1 MGAYT
6 PTQLYDLA
14 EFQLRPL
21 LSSIGGVAR
30 VQIQGGAQ
38 EEYHVT
44 LDPLKL
50 QALGLALQDV
60 SNAVSAANGVQAV
73 GHLQDRYKLLLAL
86 ADSRLHDAGQIG
98 DIVLRAGPDG
108 VIRLKD
114 VARISRST
122 VPQWVRITANGQ
134 DAVLL
139 NIYQQ
144 PGGNT
149 VQIARH
155 VRELLAKTPLP
166 PGAHL
171 ASWYDQSTLVVD
183 SAASVRDAI
192 LIGVALAGLVL
203 LLFLRSLKIT
213 LIAMITVPAV
223 LAATVVLLYA
233 LGMSFNIMTLGGM
246 AAAVGLV
253 IDDAIVMSEHIVR
266 RLSEARHRG
275 EAQARHSGI
284 LHAGRV
290 ECVHRGHLPAAGL
303 PLRRHRRFFQGA
315 VADHGRRPGHL
326 LFRRLAGRAAA
337 GRQAALAQGHR
348 ARSAA

>member
-1 MGAYT
+1 MSGASVWLQRHRRSVLFLLALLAVGGVFAAFKLPVGLFPNVDFPRVVVSADAGDRPASQMMLQVTQPLEQAVRRVPGVVDVRSTTSRGTADISVSFDWGTPMALAAVQVNEAVTQMLPQLPPGTQVSSKRMDPTVDPVIAYSLTSNALTAAGPPQGGERPLGGQRASASVGAYTYT

-86 ADSRLHDAGQIG
+86 ADSRLHDAAQIG

-114 VARISRST
+114 VAHISRST

-166 PGAHL
+166 PG
-171 ASWYDQSTLVVD
+171 
-183 SAASVRDAI
+183 
-192 LIGVALAGLVL
+192 
-203 LLFLRSLKIT
+203 
-213 LIAMITVPAV
+213 
-223 LAATVVLLYA
+223 
-233 LGMSFNIMTLGGM
+233 
-246 AAAVGLV
+246 
-253 IDDAIVMSEHIVR
+253 
-266 RLSEARHRG
+266 
-275 EAQARHSGI
+275 
-284 LHAGRV
+284 
-290 ECVHRGHLPAAGL
+290 
-303 PLRRHRRFFQGA
+303 
-315 VADHGRRPGHL
+315 
-326 LFRRLAGRAAA
+326 
-337 GRQAALAQGHR
+337 
-348 ARSAA
+348 